1 MNKNNLMDEDS
12 QGNLTEMLRV
22 NADRATV
29 YPVVEM
35 AGNRVNYLNEILYL
49 YLEETEL
56 SEGLNHS

>member
-1 MNKNNLMDEDS
+1 
-12 QGNLTEMLRV
+12 MLRV

-35 AGNRVNYLNEILYL
+35 AGNRVHYLNEILYL